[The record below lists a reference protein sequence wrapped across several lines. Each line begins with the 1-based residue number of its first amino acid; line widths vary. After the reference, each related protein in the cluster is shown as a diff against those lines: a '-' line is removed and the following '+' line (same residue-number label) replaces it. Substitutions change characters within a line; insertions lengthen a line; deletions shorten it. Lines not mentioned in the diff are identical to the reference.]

1 MPGRNHRALETRQRI
16 LDSASAVFAE
26 KGFSEA
32 SLNDIAERA
41 YVTTGAFYYHFD
53 SKDAVAT
60 ALVEQSWPR
69 IIDAV
74 DSFLHAPSPGLENVI
89 AMTFAIVDMM
99 SNDRSA
105 WLAFD
110 LDYRFGQTNDGERLS
125 YADRVGIFTEH
136 LTDAL
141 TRTALHQDVTPH
153 QASTAIVSN
162 LYGLVTTRLHGSAMT
177 PGGEPGES
185 LTQLA
190 DTWRLMLHG
199 VAPADSLPYYR
210 QFLTRTAE
218 VYERRAAA
226 V

>member
-1 MPGRNHRALETRQRI
+1 MPGTKPRALETRQRI
-16 LDSASAVFAE
+16 LDSASTVFIE
-26 KGFSEA
+26 KGYSEA

-41 YVTTGAFYYHFD
+41 YVTTGAFYYHFG

-60 ALVEQSWPR
+60 ALVEESWPKV
-69 IIDAV
+69 IDAV
-74 DSFLHAPSPGLENVI
+74 CRFLHAPSPGLENII
-89 AMTFAIVDMM
+89 AMTFAVVDTM
-99 SNDRSA
+99 SNDRST

-110 LDYRFGQTNDGERLS
+110 LDYRFGQTNGEARLS

-141 TRTALHQDVTPH
+141 TRTELHQDVTPH
-153 QASTAIVSN
+153 QASTAIVNN
-162 LYGLVTTRLHGSAMT
+162 LYGLFTTCLHGSATT
-177 PGGEPGES
+177 PGKS

-190 DTWRLMLHG
+190 GNWRLMLHG
-199 VAPADSLPYYR
+199 IAPADSLPYYR

-218 VYERRAAA
+218 LYERRAAA